1 MKTIRRICTLV
12 LLVLVA
18 FPALHAQSYDKLW
31 KQLEEARD
39 KSLPQTVIRLADQ
52 IWQKAQAEKNAPQM
66 LKAYVCRQA
75 CQKRITP
82 DSLYTG
88 LAAMERWAQ
97 QEADETNRA
106 ILHSL
111 LARQYADLLS
121 TNRRV
126 LLNSPSL
133 LLDEVPADVREWNL
147 NLFIDRIDAHL
158 QASLQP
164 AEALLCTTAA
174 DYAPFVIQQD
184 GSRFYAHDL
193 YHLLARR
200 AVDMY
205 KEWRGFNV
213 DSLMDRRIED
223 VYQTMIATYRQRPGA
238 EDAVVMSTL
247 DYEQWRADM
256 QSPDAYLQ
264 VLDSLIAAYGTRDVC
279 GEVYIRKAQWLND
292 KRRYAQALR
301 VCDEGLKRYAAYKR
315 IGELKNIRA
324 LILLPELN
332 IHTAEGYPSDSVSM
346 RVHYCNLSGFTLNV
360 YATDYNERPWLDDG
374 LTSSVC
380 RRHGR
385 LLASHRFAL
394 RPLPGKD
401 KAAEDVP
408 YHSCDTTLHFRLPD
422 DVGVYILQAV
432 PEGEKMLHQS
442 YNFLCVSRFKVLSL
456 NVDEQTTEF
465 ITLDALTGH
474 PIAGVQLS
482 FYSDDSKNRRLLT
495 QLTTDSEGK
504 ALLTGQPNAR
514 YYVARKGDDRAM
526 TLQYFRQGISRIV
539 DSDTA
544 QKMLTLLIDRAI
556 YRPGQTVYV
565 KGIAYEQTTDAAR
578 VLEGADYE
586 LLLLDA
592 NRKELASRKVRTN
605 DFGSF
610 SAEFV
615 LPSACLNGSFSIT
628 TRKRE
633 ATTSFRV
640 EEYKRPTFEIN
651 FTPVT
656 GAYRLGDRVM
666 LRGNVKSF
674 NGMSVQDV
682 PLAFTVTRRDLL
694 SSYYVPS
701 TKPLLADT
709 VRLDAEG
716 NFCIPLTLEVPADAT
731 MSDYRYYHYQ
741 VEASV
746 TDDAGETQTASYSIQ
761 ATTKAY
767 SFMSDVPR
775 VICKED
781 SLLFTISVA
790 NGEQQ
795 PQAVKGRYLLRPADA
810 DRIVLEGDFVANQR
824 QDFSFLKSVPSGNY
838 RMTFVVTDSLGREE
852 NSDIQTHSIVNF
864 TLFSAH
870 DTRLS
875 QFTELFVHQ
884 PLDEFDETQPADFFF
899 GTSYKDAYVLM
910 DIFSG
915 LRRIDTRVLQLSDSL
930 MHLTLPYR
938 PEYGDGV
945 TLIFN
950 FVKQGSHY
958 SRQLFFKKRQ
968 PNRTL
973 DLKWEVF
980 RDRLRPGQEEEW
992 KLVVKTPQG
1001 LPASAEML
1009 ATMYDASL
1017 DKLFRHNQSLAVYFG
1032 SRLYNSYRNASR
1044 YANAYFNLRFLL
1056 KTRRVPTWAYDYFY
1070 TYFSAVGEILFISD
1084 NSATVLLTRQQ
1095 SAASPMY
1102 KSSDLLNESVS
1113 YEYEEEPAVVF
1124 EEEEIEGEDREESFI
1139 TGSLPEAHPEL
1150 RTNFAETAFFYPHLR
1165 TNEQGEVAI
1174 AFTMPQSLTR
1184 WRFRGYAHTKD
1195 MLTGQLEASAV
1206 ASKEF
1211 MLTPNLPRFVRVGDH
1226 TRIAA
1231 TIANQTDKAV
1241 KGTVRFVL
1249 FDPLT
1254 EKVIDSQK
1262 QKFTADAR
1270 RTTSVSF
1277 AFDVDERYNLLGV
1290 RIVADGDSFSDGE
1303 QHLVPVLSNKQYLT
1317 ETLAMPIRGGESRT
1331 FDLSHLFNGDS
1342 PTATDRRLTVEFT
1355 SNPAWYA
1362 VQALPTLAQPTTD
1375 NAIDW
1380 ASAFYANSLAGFIEG
1395 SQPRIKAVFDAWMA
1409 DGGNKETFLS
1419 QLEKNQEVKNILLS
1433 ESPWM
1438 LEATTESE
1446 QRSRIATLFDL
1457 NQLNN
1462 RNLSA
1467 LTKLKEL
1474 QGTDGSWSWYKG
1486 MSGSFYITS
1495 YVTELLVRLPQ
1506 LTGKALTSDVQA
1518 MKQAAFGYLNN
1529 RALEAYRSMLK
1540 AEKRGSKVSSLS
1552 DDLVQYLYLVALS
1565 GEKLPDANRQ
1575 AQDYFLTKIG
1585 GNLTD
1590 GSVSCKARA
1599 AIILLSAG
1607 KKVEADRFI
1616 ASLKEHLVQEDEM
1629 GAHFAFLDAPYSW
1642 SMMPV
1647 PAHVKAME
1655 ALRKAGGN
1663 DALVEEMKLWLLK
1676 QKQTTCWK
1684 SSVETADAIYAL
1696 LCQGTD
1702 LLATEGDVRIT
1713 LGREVIETTSPA
1725 SDATPGIG
1733 YVKETFAEGHQ
1744 ALKARQATVEKRDA
1758 GIAWGTVYAQ
1768 YLSPIADVKQQG
1780 GELNVEKRLYV
1791 ERLSADGRRSLQP
1804 IGQGEALKVG
1814 DKVVSR
1820 LTIRLDRAMDFV
1832 QLKDQR
1838 GACFEPLSAL
1848 SGYRW
1853 SNGFGYYVEVEDAAT
1868 NFFFDHL
1875 GKGVYVLEYSY
1886 RVARGGTY
1894 EAGLAMLQCAYAPEY
1909 ASHSAG
1915 QQLEINH

>member
-1 MKTIRRICTLV
+1 MKTIRRICTV
-12 LLVLVA
+12 MLLVLMA
-18 FPALHAQSYDKLW
+18 FPALHAQSYDNLW
-31 KQLEEARD
+31 KQLEEARE

-52 IWQKAQAEKNAPQM
+52 IWQKAQTEKNAPQM

-82 DSLYTG
+82 DSLYTS

-97 QEADETNRA
+97 EEADETNRA

-121 TNRRV
+121 TNRRT

-133 LLDEVPADVREWNL
+133 LVDEAPADVREWSL

-164 AEALLCTTAA
+164 VEALLHTTAA
-174 DYAPFVIQQD
+174 DYDPFVIQQD
-184 GSRFYAHDL
+184 GSRFYAHNL

-200 AVDMY
+200 AVDTY
-205 KEWRGFNV
+205 QGWRGLNV
-213 DSLMDRRIED
+213 DSLMDRRIKD
-223 VYQTMIATYRQRPGA
+223 VYQTMIATYRQRPDA
-238 EDAVVMSTL
+238 EDAVVMATL

-256 QSPDAYLQ
+256 QSPDGYLQ
-264 VLDSLIAAYGTRDVC
+264 TLDSLIAAYGTRDVC

-324 LILLPELN
+324 RILQPALN
-332 IHTAEGYPSDSVSM
+332 IYTAEGYPSDSVSM
-346 RVHYCNLSGFTLNV
+346 RVNYRNLSGFTLNV
-360 YATDYNERPWLDDG
+360 YATDYDERPWLDDG
-374 LTSSVC
+374 LTSAVC

-432 PEGEKMLHQS
+432 PEGEKTLHQS

-565 KGIAYEQTTDAAR
+565 KGIAYEQTIDAAR

-615 LPSACLNGSFSIT
+615 LPSACLNGAFSIT
-628 TRKRE
+628 TRKHE
-633 ATTSFRV
+633 DSASFRV
-640 EEYKRPTFEIN
+640 EEYKRPTFEIS
-651 FTPVT
+651 FTPVAE
-656 GAYRLGDRVM
+656 AYRLGDRVM

-682 PLAFTVTRRDLL
+682 PLAFTVTRHDLL
-694 SSYYVPS
+694 RSYFVPS

-716 NFCIPLTLEVPADAT
+716 NFCIPLTLEAPADT
-731 MSDYRYYHYQ
+731 SMGGYRYYHYQ

-746 TDDAGETQTASYSIQ
+746 TDDAGETQTASYSIL

-767 SFMSDVPR
+767 SFMADVPQ

-790 NGEQQ
+790 NGVQQ
-795 PQAVKGRYLLRPADA
+795 PQAVKGCYLLRPADA

-824 QDFSFLKSVPSGNY
+824 QDFSSLRSIPSGKY

-864 TLFSAH
+864 TLFSEH

-899 GTSYKDAYVLM
+899 GTSFKDAYVLM
-910 DIFSG
+910 DVFTG
-915 LRRIDTRVLQLSDSL
+915 RRRIETCVLQLCDSL
-930 MHLTLPYR
+930 MHFTLPYR
-938 PEYGDGV
+938 PEYGEGV
-945 TLIFN
+945 TLTFN
-950 FVKQGSHY
+950 FVKQGLHY

-992 KLVVKTPQG
+992 KLVIKTPQG

-1017 DKLFRHNQSLAVYFG
+1017 DKLFRHNQSLNVYFS
-1032 SRLYNSYRNASR
+1032 SRLYSSYRNASR
-1044 YANAYFNLRFLL
+1044 YADAYFNLRFPLDT
-1056 KTRRVPTWAYDYFY
+1056 KRVPAWAYDYFY
-1070 TYFSAVGEILFISD
+1070 TYFSAVGEVLSISE
-1084 NSATVLLTRQQ
+1084 NSLVLRQKTADAPMARGVEE
-1095 SAASPMY
+1095 SADAVEVKY
-1102 KSSDLLNESVS
+1102 V
-1113 YEYEEEPAVVF
+1113 PAAVF
-1124 EEEEIEGEDREESFI
+1124 EEDREESFI
-1139 TGSLPEAHPEL
+1139 TGALPEAQSEL
-1150 RTNFAETAFFYPHLR
+1150 RTNFAETAFFYPYLR
-1165 TNEQGEVAI
+1165 TNEQGEVSI

-1206 ASKEF
+1206 TSKEF
-1211 MLTPNLPRFVRVGDH
+1211 MLTPNLPRFVWVGDH
-1226 TRIAA
+1226 TQIAA

-1303 QHLVPVLSNKQYLT
+1303 QHLVPVLSNKQYIT

-1342 PTATDRRLTVEFT
+1342 STATDRRLTVEFT

-1362 VQALPTLAQPTTD
+1362 VQALPVLAQPTTD

-1380 ASAFYANSLAGFIEG
+1380 ASAFYANSLASFIAG

-1433 ESPWM
+1433 ESPWV
-1438 LEATTESE
+1438 LEAATESE
-1446 QRSRIATLFDL
+1446 QRRRIATLFDL

-1486 MSGSFYITS
+1486 MSGSSYITS

-1506 LTGKALTSDVQA
+1506 LTGQPLAADAQT

-1540 AEKRGSKVSSLS
+1540 AEKKGSKVSSLS
-1552 DDLVQYLYLVALS
+1552 DDLVHYLYLVALS
-1565 GEKLPDANRQ
+1565 GEKLPDANRKAQ
-1575 AQDYFLTKIG
+1575 AYFLTKIG
-1585 GNLTD
+1585 GNLTTA
-1590 GSVSCKARA
+1590 SVSCKARA

-1607 KKVEADRFI
+1607 KKTEADRFI

-1696 LCQGTD
+1696 LCQGND
-1702 LLATEGDVRIT
+1702 LLATAGDVRIT

-1725 SDATPGIG
+1725 ADATPALG
-1733 YVKETFAEGHQ
+1733 YVKETFTEDHQ
-1744 ALKARQATVEKRDA
+1744 ALKARQVTVEKRDA
-1758 GIAWGTVYAQ
+1758 GIAWGAVYAQ

-1804 IGQGEALKVG
+1804 LGQGEALKVG

-1838 GACFEPLSAL
+1838 GACFEPLSAF

-1894 EAGLAMLQCAYAPEY
+1894 EAGLATLQCAYAPEY

-1915 QQLEINH
+1915 RKLIIKN